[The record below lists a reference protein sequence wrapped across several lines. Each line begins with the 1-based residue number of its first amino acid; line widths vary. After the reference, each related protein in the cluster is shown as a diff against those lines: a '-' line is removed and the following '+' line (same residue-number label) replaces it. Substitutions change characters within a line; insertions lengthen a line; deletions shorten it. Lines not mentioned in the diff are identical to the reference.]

1 MRAQIE
7 NFPHLLDIS
16 VCSSESSLN
25 KLIQISARVTITR
38 MSSFRRAMRNEP
50 RMSFSEFDAS
60 ILVKISA
67 VNRKNL

>member
-1 MRAQIE
+1 MRADWKLPS
-7 NFPHLLDIS
+7 FARYASCLT
-16 VCSSESSLN
+16 ESSLN
-25 KLIQISARVTITR
+25 KLIQISARVIITR
-38 MSSFRRAMRNEP
+38 MSSFRIAMRNEL